1 MAAGVR
7 EAYHQLLREFSDALL
22 SCAVNASKHPSLD
35 GAVLCPACGRIHGR
49 CHEAVY
55 PLLAMADLSG
65 ETKYLEAARRLFT
78 WSGTMVCDDGS
89 LYNDAQNAWNGTTVF
104 AALSLEKA
112 LRFHGHLLSAQE
124 RSVWEE
130 RLLGMGLWL
139 LDGIAPEKKHHINY
153 IAAGAAALKRLGLAF
168 SRDDML
174 RRAKYLADFA
184 LSRVT
189 EEGLIY
195 GEGSLERHAGLRGG
209 CAVDICYN
217 AEVTLPALYEYA
229 AAAGDEAALAAVRK
243 AAEAHLELMLPDG
256 AWDNSF
262 GTRNFKWTWWGGRTS
277 DGCQALFNA
286 LGKSDPKFAE
296 AALRNL
302 ELLRRCAH
310 GLLYGGPH
318 YRRHGEEACAHHTFC
333 RMKVLAQALD
343 EGVAEFERTSL
354 PSDDAEGVKAY
365 PEIGT
370 VRLVSGGWRM
380 TVCAGDFPYMK
391 GGHASGG
398 ALTLLWHCS
407 YGPVFATANTDFSL
421 REPMNQQLTRRKKLQ
436 GCVCPRLELEENGVV
451 WSQIYDLTA
460 NLTVRHL
467 PDRAEARAEGRLC
480 DMSHQPADGGGNYA
494 LIYHLSDEGLYVCS
508 RVTGGGK
515 AVFRLPVICPVDEPN
530 KVSGHSALIGGRI
543 RVTASGPIA
552 YKGIV
557 FSLAPGFEAADLV
570 VRPGEDGAFSFSVTC
585 GGPAPNGKEARI

>member
-1 MAAGVR
+1 MVTGVR
-7 EAYHQLLREFSDALL
+7 DTYYQLLREFSDALL
-22 SCAVNASKHPSLD
+22 SCAVNDPEHPSLD
-35 GAVLCPACGRIHGR
+35 GAILCPACGRIHGR

-65 ETKYLEAARRLFT
+65 ETKYLTAARRLFT

-89 LYNDAQNAWNGTTVF
+89 LYNDAQSDWNGTTVF

-112 LRFHGHLLSAQE
+112 LRFHGHLLTGPE
-124 RSVWEE
+124 RSAWED

-139 LDGIAPEKKHHINY
+139 LDGISPEKKHHINY

-174 RRAKYLADFA
+174 RRARYLAESA

-189 EEGLIY
+189 EEGLIF
-195 GEGSLERHAGLRGG
+195 GEGSLARRASPRGG
-209 CAVDICYN
+209 CAVDIGYN
-217 AEVTLPALYEYA
+217 VEVTLPALYEYA
-229 AAAGDEAALAAVRK
+229 AAVGDEAALKTVRK

-302 ELLRRCAH
+302 ELLRRCTH

-318 YRRHGEEACAHHTFC
+318 YRRHGEEACAHHAFC

-343 EGVAEFERTSL
+343 EGVTEFERTAL
-354 PSDDAEGVKAY
+354 PSDDPERVKVY
-365 PEIGT
+365 PGIGT
-370 VRLVSGGWRM
+370 VRLARGGWRM
-380 TVCAGDFPYMK
+380 TVCAGDFPCMK

-398 ALTLLWHCS
+398 AVTLLWHRS
-407 YGPVFATANTDFSL
+407 YGPVFAAANTDFSL

-436 GCVCPRLELEENGVV
+436 GCVCPRLEREADGARY
-451 WSQIYDLTA
+451 SQIYDLTA
-460 NLTVRHL
+460 TVTARDL
-467 PDRAEARAEGRLC
+467 PDRAEVRAEGRLC
-480 DMSHQPADGGGNYA
+480 DISHQPAEEGNYT
-494 LIYHLSDEGLYVCS
+494 LTYRLSDEGLYVCG
-508 RVTGGGK
+508 RVTGGDK
-515 AVFRLPVICPVDEPN
+515 AVFRLPVICPADDPPN
-530 KVSGHSALIGGRI
+530 VSGREALIGGRI

-552 YKGIV
+552 CQGTV
-557 FSLAPGFEAADLV
+557 FSLAPGFEAADLRV
-570 VRPGEDGAFSFSVTC
+570 SPGEDGALSFSVTF
-585 GGPAPNGKEARI
+585 GGPDPNGKEARI